1 MTVLS
6 PASDPG
12 QDGRDEQ
19 PPSEPAAEEPPDRAL
34 PQRPPAHRPLAQPE
48 HSIAPRKPRTLGGVV
63 FLAVLATT
71 LLAVAVV
78 VAGRVQAGLSTAGAA
93 LLGGAVARLV
103 LPRQQA
109 GMLGVRRKLIDVTTM
124 AALGAGLLVV
134 AALIREPAS

>member
-1 MTVLS
+1 M
-6 PASDPG
+6 
-12 QDGRDEQ
+12 
-19 PPSEPAAEEPPDRAL
+19 
-34 PQRPPAHRPLAQPE
+34 
-48 HSIAPRKPRTLGGVV
+48 